1 MSESCE
7 VRSSRGE
14 PLSSESSKFGR
25 DKSLSRDTCKVKSS
39 QVILCLVSPGKFD
52 RDDFGL
58 VIPVK

>member
-1 MSESCE
+1 MNLYQ
-7 VRSSRGE
+7 VN
-14 PLSSESSKFGR
+14 PVKFGR